1 MRGVDR
7 VARSPILCNHVGVL
21 EQSRLRRRDRIA
33 PARVSLALVMLSKSE
48 RRRSEDTRRH
58 MSGQIWSGT
67 SCQGELSAFGC
78 GLAAR
83 SSLLEIALLFGSSA
97 FDAISC
103 SLLEARTSSIADRA
117 VRRCAVWRHRE
128 LQNRA
133 VERRAVKSR
142 RQMAH
147 AIVICRCPNRAVAVS
162 CRGGLV
168 GSRGS
173 LTLASRSSNARLRP
187 FDQGS
192 PAVTNRAAK
201 LHIGWAIT
209 SHASFSQPRGAKSQ
223 EACRV
228 FDGEER
234 RSVLSSQCEK

>member
-1 MRGVDR
+1 
-7 VARSPILCNHVGVL
+7 
-21 EQSRLRRRDRIA
+21 
-33 PARVSLALVMLSKSE
+33 
-48 RRRSEDTRRH
+48 

-67 SCQGELSAFGC
+67 SCQGQLGAVGR

-83 SSLLEIALLFGSSA
+83 SSLLSIGLLFRSSA
-97 FDAISC
+97 FDAISR
-103 SLLEARTSSIADRA
+103 SLRRLETRSSSIADRA

-128 LQNRA
+128 PQNRA

-147 AIVICRCPNRAVAVS
+147 AIVIYRRPNRAVAVS
-162 CRGGLV
+162 CRGSLV

-173 LTLASRSSNARLRP
+173 LTLAGRSSNARLRP
-187 FDQGS
+187 FGQGS

-201 LHIGWAIT
+201 LHVGWAIT

-223 EACRV
+223 KACRV
-228 FDGEER
+228 FDCEER